1 MSIVVGVAPGHST
14 EAAVH
19 LGVLLARSY
28 REDLVIASVIAQ
40 SWPPS
45 RQSKDPAY
53 QQALRERAE
62 AAIAAARAVVPEDI
76 VVTEVVANASSAR
89 KGLLQV
95 SEEHHAVRLVVGASR
110 DAEHGQLTLG
120 SISQGL
126 LQSAHLPVA
135 IAPHGF
141 TIAAHDRLSRITAA
155 YSGSETSGELI
166 LGAAAI
172 AADAGV
178 GIRIASFAMRPQAI
192 TTAAIGLD
200 IQDEVIEEW
209 ESVIRAHTD
218 ELLGAIADLSRQPVA
233 AEVSVGVGGTW
244 GEAMRS
250 IEWLENEVLLVGS
263 SSLGAL
269 ARVSLGSHATK
280 ILRHSPVPVVVVPR
294 KATEAYA
301 AQVDTLS
308 SNR

>member
-1 MSIVVGVAPGHST
+1 MSIVVGVAPGHLA

-28 REDLVIASVIAQ
+28 TQDLVIASVVAQ

-45 RQSKDPAY
+45 RHSKDPEY
-53 QQALRERAE
+53 QRALHQRAE
-62 AAIAAARAVVPEDI
+62 AAIAAARAVVPDDI
-76 VVTEVVANASSAR
+76 AVTEVVLDASSAR

-95 SEEHHAVRLVVGASR
+95 CEDHDALRLVVGAAR
-110 DAEHGQLTLG
+110 EAEHGQLTLG

-126 LQSAHLPVA
+126 MQSAHLPVA

-141 TIAAHDRLSRITAA
+141 TIHPGDRLSRITAA

-172 AADAGV
+172 AAEAGV
-178 GIRIASFAMRPQAI
+178 AVRIASFAMRPQAI
-192 TTAAIGLD
+192 TTAAIGLE

-209 ESVIRAHTD
+209 ENVIRAHAD
-218 ELLGAIADLSRQPVA
+218 ELLGAIAGLERQPA
-233 AEVSVGVGGTW
+233 AVEVSVGVGESW

-250 IEWLENEVLLVGS
+250 IEWLANEVLLVGS

-280 ILRHSPVPVVVVPR
+280 ILRNSPVPVVVVPR
-294 KATEAYA
+294 NATDAYV
-301 AQVDTLS
+301 AQIGTLS
-308 SNR
+308 RNE